1 MTGAATRSCGLG
13 PFDASEGTVDAI
25 AGTLPGK
32 AGETLGVTGG
42 SGIGTS
48 MPAGVIAGLDAP
60 AGGQVLADVD
70 RVGAATARDGSV
82 PLHVG
87 VVFQDPAASL
97 DPASTA

>member
-1 MTGAATRSCGLG
+1 
-13 PFDASEGTVDAI
+13 
-25 AGTLPGK
+25 
-32 AGETLGVTGG
+32 
-42 SGIGTS
+42 

-60 AGGQVLADVD
+60 AGGQVLADVY